1 MQTHGKR
8 ISIDLVQIDRA
19 QASCTI
25 LLGDSIRC
33 SYVASYVVVEFLRS
47 LESNEG
53 SLKATETAVNTYT
66 VWRS

>member
-1 MQTHGKR
+1 MIGMPMQTHGKR

-33 SYVASYVVVEFLRS
+33 SYVASYVVVEFPTRT
-47 LESNEG
+47 
-53 SLKATETAVNTYT
+53 ATFKVTFAIA
-66 VWRS
+66 